1 MVIHAHFASR
11 DLPAV
16 GTKSRVLL
24 ALLPPSRARASPF
37 PFRGGVSSGS
47 RGGLCA
53 MLEGPK
59 FVPMAR
65 PYASYTPISYIYIY
79 IYQSWPLT
87 QDARSQHRLPYMET
101 ILQVCYT
108 CVGPPPSR
116 FGSLTNW
123 KDYCKFHRIRGI

>member
-37 PFRGGVSSGS
+37 PFRGGVRSGS

-65 PYASYTPISYIYIY
+65 PYASYTPISNIYIY
-79 IYQSWPLT
+79 ITEMAS
-87 QDARSQHRLPYMET
+87 
-101 ILQVCYT
+101 YT
-108 CVGPPPSR
+108 
-116 FGSLTNW
+116 
-123 KDYCKFHRIRGI
+123 

>member
-53 MLEGPK
+53 MLEDPK

-79 IYQSWPLT
+79 IYELVS
-87 QDARSQHRLPYMET
+87 
-101 ILQVCYT
+101 YT
-108 CVGPPPSR
+108 R
-116 FGSLTNW
+116 GSTPAPTTG
-123 KDYCKFHRIRGI
+123 KEV